1 MILTNTQAQAVYTA
15 ASALS
20 TVGGKLSI
28 SFTAA
33 RWTRVTV
40 DQEMG
45 GLVRVTRQSS
55 TGTPTQEQYSTIDG
69 LAAAYGVQSQA

>member
-1 MILTNTQAQAVYTA
+1 MILTNTQAQAIYTA
-15 ASALS
+15 SSGLSA
-20 TVGGKLSI
+20 VGGKLSI
-28 SFTAA
+28 SFTAS

-45 GLVRVTRQSS
+45 GLVRVTRQSP

-69 LAAAYGVQSQA
+69 FAAAYGVQAQS